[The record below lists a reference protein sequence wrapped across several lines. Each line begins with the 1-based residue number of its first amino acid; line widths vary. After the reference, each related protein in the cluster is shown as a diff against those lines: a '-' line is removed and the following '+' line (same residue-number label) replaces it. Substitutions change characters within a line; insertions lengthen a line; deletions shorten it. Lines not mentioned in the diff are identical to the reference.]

1 MKRIVLTLGVLLCLL
16 CVVRAQSMYG
26 DRVKA
31 DVKMKYVYSFEEALK
46 KAREV
51 NKPIFVNWFADWAIP
66 CHGMNQHVF
75 SNEEFAKW
83 MDEHFV
89 NLLIDITSTEG
100 RPWALKYDALM
111 MAQYAVLNPNGDLIY
126 KIVGGSP
133 LPGFQKL
140 LELSLNP
147 KTTLPGMNER
157 YENGERS
164 LKFLR
169 SYADVLKTAGLH
181 DKKKQVIDELFA
193 KVKSKD
199 FSKKEN
205 WEYLTQKISG
215 DDDVLFQNLLNNK
228 AEYVKNVGENSVNQF
243 IAGIYAAKL
252 LPYVYGSTPYD
263 AKAMADIL
271 MGLHKGNLPDTLGVF
286 GLYDVAKF
294 RGEKKYDKMLDI
306 MRKGIQGCKQDFMM
320 NLDITLGEIKG
331 LSNADRKL
339 LVGYLSERSKGLQ
352 APLSNYYAQVIRTI
366 ENKEGIP
373 FVDLKF
379 DDALV
384 QAKKEGKM
392 LFLDCYTS
400 WCGPCKMM
408 SEQVFPLKVVGDYF
422 KKHFVALKIDMEKG
436 EGPALQKRLGVEAF
450 PTMFVFDGDG
460 KELLKLRGAR
470 DVETFLKELK
480 EVCGE

>member
-1 MKRIVLTLGVLLCLL
+1 MGLDGYRLGGCYFLSGNSKLASLYRKEIGL
-16 CVVRAQSMYG
+16 
-26 DRVKA
+26 
-31 DVKMKYVYSFEEALK
+31 
-46 KAREV
+46 ARQG
-51 NKPIFVNWFADWAIP
+51 NTPRT
-66 CHGMNQHVF
+66 HM
-75 SNEEFAKW
+75 
-83 MDEHFV
+83 
-89 NLLIDITSTEG
+89 
-100 RPWALKYDALM
+100 
-111 MAQYAVLNPNGDLIY
+111 
-126 KIVGGSP
+126 
-133 LPGFQKL
+133 
-140 LELSLNP
+140 
-147 KTTLPGMNER
+147 
-157 YENGERS
+157 
-164 LKFLR
+164 
-169 SYADVLKTAGLH
+169 H
-181 DKKKQVIDELFA
+181 DKKKQVIDELFT

-294 RGEKKYDKMLDI
+294 RGEKKYDKMLNI

>member
-51 NKPIFVNWFADWAIP
+51 NKPIFVNWFADWAVP
-66 CHGMNQHVF
+66 CHGMNQYVF

-89 NLLIDITSTEG
+89 NLFIDITSAEG
-100 RPWALKYDALM
+100 RPWAVKYNALM
-111 MAQYAVLNPNGDLIY
+111 MAQYAVLNQNGDLIFR
-126 KIVGGSP
+126 IVGGSP

-147 KTTLPGMNER
+147 KTTLPGMNAR

-181 DKKKQVIDELFA
+181 DKKKQVIDELFT

-263 AKAMADIL
+263 AKVMADIL
-271 MGLHKGNLPDTLGVF
+271 MGLHK
-286 GLYDVAKF
+286 
-294 RGEKKYDKMLDI
+294 GEKKYDKMLDI

>member
-1 MKRIVLTLGVLLCLL
+1 MKRVVLILGVLLGIVCG
-16 CVVRAQSMYG
+16 VKAQSMYG

-181 DKKKQVIDELFA
+181 DKKKQIIDEIFT
-193 KVKSKD
+193 KVKGKD
-199 FSKKEN
+199 LSKKEN
-205 WEYLTQKISG
+205 WEYLTQKIEVSE
-215 DDDVLFQNLLNNK
+215 DELFQKLMTDK
-228 AEYVKNVGENSVNQF
+228 ADFVKNIGENEVNLF
-243 IAGIYAAKL
+243 MASIYMMKL
-252 LPYVYGSTPYD
+252 LPYVYGSVGYD
-263 AKAMADIL
+263 AKVMTDIAMD
-271 MGLHKGNLPDTLGVF
+271 LHKCNLPDTLGVF
-286 GLYDVAKF
+286 ALYDIAKY
-294 RGEKKYDKMLDI
+294 RGEGKYDKMLDV
-306 MRKGIQGCKQDFMM
+306 MRKGVQGCRQDFMM
-320 NLDITLGEIKG
+320 NLDITFGQLKG
-331 LSNADRKL
+331 LSNVDRDL
-339 LVGYLSERSKGLQ
+339 LVGYLKERSKDLQ
-352 APLSNYYAQVIRTI
+352 QPALNYYQSAIRAL
-366 ENKEGIP
+366 ENKDGVQ

-379 DDALV
+379 SEALAK
-384 QAKKEGKM
+384 AKKEGKK
-392 LFLDCYTS
+392 LFMDCYTT
-400 WCGPCKMM
+400 WCGPCKKMNLR
-408 SEQVFPLKVVGDYF
+408 VFPLKEVGDYF
-422 KKHFVALKIDMEKG
+422 KKHFVALKVDMEKG
-436 EGPALQKRLGVEAF
+436 EGPDLLKKFGVEAF